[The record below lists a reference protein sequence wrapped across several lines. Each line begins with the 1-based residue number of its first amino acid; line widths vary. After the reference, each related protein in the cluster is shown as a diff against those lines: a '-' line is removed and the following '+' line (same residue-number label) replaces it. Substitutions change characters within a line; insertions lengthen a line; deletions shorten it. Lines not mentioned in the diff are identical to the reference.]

1 MKKRDPGNAFA
12 KHLALYHPEAQ
23 GDISNFTIKVLS
35 TFKKPLPRQ
44 KTEAVIIHDSKVDHL
59 MNSKAEQRQPAIHRV
74 IHLNNFRHLSFVCP
88 HVDLHTSILP
98 DKIWRKG

>member
-1 MKKRDPGNAFA
+1 M
-12 KHLALYHPEAQ
+12 ALYHPEAQ

-74 IHLNNFRHLSFVCP
+74 VR
-88 HVDLHTSILP
+88 TREGEELP
-98 DKIWRKG
+98 PAAGRGGGRGRGGREGARGRGQRGKRRGL